1 MKSKLND
8 DQLIQKFLEDYMQF
22 NLIGLPSE
30 AALALEYK
38 FSDEFERKM
47 RELIDG
53 YDWKKKLKKSK
64 ENISF
69 LNTRPRSTIKK
80 RLIIIAIILAILTS
94 IFSITAARET
104 IWNFIITTYEKF
116 SNISFTSPDPNTVM
130 PDEETIKPEDLKLP
144 PGFTEKDRF
153 EFTVALKVVYAT
165 PDGREF
171 MFDKVITEGTQMSI
185 NTEGVQTEEIAVRG
199 KTGLYYANMGVEH
212 LIWTEGRYVIQ
223 ISGKI
228 TKEELLNLVK

>member
-1 MKSKLND
+1 MKSQLND
-8 DQLIQKFLEDYMQF
+8 DQLIRKCLEDYMQS
-22 NLIGLPSE
+22 NLNGLPSE

-47 RELIDG
+47 RQLIDG
-53 YDWKKKLKKSK
+53 YDWQKKLKRSK

-69 LNTRPRSTIKK
+69 LNTKPRSTIKK

-116 SNISFTSPDPNTVM
+116 SNISFRTPDPSSVI

-144 PGFTEKDRF
+144 LGFVEIGRF
-153 EFTVALKVVYAT
+153 EAPIATNVVYANS
-165 PDGREF
+165 DGREF
-171 MFDKVITEGTQMSI
+171 IFNKVITEGTQMSI
-185 NTEGVQTEEIAVRG
+185 NTEGIKTEEIAVRG
-199 KTGLYYANMGVEH
+199 KTGLYYSNMGLEH

-228 TKEELLNLVK
+228 TKDELLNMVK